1 MMSDLADRIKRVL
14 AEQGIRQAELAAA
27 LGVSPNYIS
36 LLTTGKKQNISLTFA
51 KLVESLY
58 GYSAAWMLTGDS
70 SIYTARENMRKQAI
84 DRILDMNEE
93 ELKALKQF
101 MDENL

>member
-1 MMSDLADRIKRVL
+1 M
-14 AEQGIRQAELAAA
+14 
-27 LGVSPNYIS
+27 
-36 LLTTGKKQNISLTFA
+36 
-51 KLVESLY
+51 ESLY

-70 SIYTARENMRKQAI
+70 SIYTARKNMRKQAI